1 MPPNA
6 DQPIRSRHVSR
17 DIAEPEAI
25 STKLEGLE
33 ELLAEDPG
41 SEIVQFFAGT
51 APLR

>member
-25 STKLEGLE
+25 ISTKLEQAS

-51 APLR
+51 